1 MRCKRSKR
9 LLALL
14 LAVGMLFGTAFSTQ
28 AETPDQQKAD
38 SGLPVWEKVTRDEL
52 EIPLDTRRNQEALT
66 EQPAFFSQEETET
79 ETETEPVRVLI
90 VFEEDALI
98 DKGYSAE
105 SISSNVFAR
114 SYGAKLEQDQ
124 KHVLDEIET
133 LDLEG
138 EIEIQHQFT
147 FLANAVSAEI
157 LPGDIAA
164 ISELDGVERVVVE
177 PVYELANTA
186 RPNMAT
192 AGEMVGSYSTWAEG
206 YSGAGTRIA
215 IIDTGL
221 DTDHPSYDGGAYM
234 AHLNEVLNDKGMTL
248 DEMDLLDEAEIGAVL
263 PQLHASAMMGNLTA
277 EQLYLSEKVAFAFS
291 YVDRDLDVTH
301 DNDTQGDH
309 GSHVAGIATANYYV
323 PSEDSETGYAR
334 QKEGV
339 AGVAPDAQLLV
350 MKVFGNAGGAYTSDY
365 MAAIEDALLLG
376 ADTVNLSLGSA
387 NAGNTADGE
396 AYVNEIFEKLT
407 ETDVV
412 VSISAGNAG
421 SWGSESFYGGNLSGD
436 VNLDTVGSPGSFG
449 NALTV
454 ASVDNQGTTGHVAN
468 FADAV
473 DIIYSMGTNDTLPIE
488 EFTTLDTAG
497 TGTEYEYVYLD
508 ALGKPEDFAN
518 VDVAGKIV
526 LVSRG
531 EINFYEKHENA
542 ENAGAVGIFI
552 YNNVEGSIGLDLN
565 GGTATIPCASIYQ
578 AEALAVKEHSQQIA
592 DGVYTGK
599 VTIYSEVRT
608 AESVISGSKMSAF
621 SSWGVPGD
629 LSLKP
634 EITAPGGNIYS
645 TLDNGKY
652 GLMSGTSMAAPSVAG
667 LSALVLEYIE
677 ENQLSEATGVGPR
690 ALAQSLL
697 MSTAVP
703 LKEDGIEY
711 SPRRQGA
718 GLAVVDAAVSS
729 PGYIMMGSGTDN
741 DGKVKAELGDDPN
754 KIGSYTFDFTVYAL
768 EKPVFYTY
776 DSVTMTET
784 VVDGLLGEAPHRL
797 SPNVTITGGPGE
809 GFYYDF
815 NRDGVVD
822 VADAQYFLKY
832 VNESIESDYMA
843 AIESELDFSSD
854 GIVDVLDVA
863 LYLDMV
869 EKKDSALDKE
879 GILVSGSEHITV
891 TVNLS
896 EADRAYLDS
905 NFENGMYVEGYVYLD
920 GPVPLSVPWLAFYG
934 NWGDSSMFEPFDIF
948 EYVTTGATWDT
959 YSGIPYA
966 NYLNITYAGES
977 KAYLYVPNAYAEDSE
992 YLPQRNAMS
1001 SVKGDVLNNLNY
1013 SLIRNSAATTIS
1025 VTDADTGAVYYEM
1038 DLGARYG
1045 TFFNDGTWE
1054 NTAAKAPLNWSG
1066 EDAEGNPL
1074 QDGTRVNITLTA
1086 LPEYYLDGSHTPGEG
1101 VFLNIP
1107 MAIDNMAPEIAGT
1120 PTVEGNILKLNVKDN
1135 QYVAAVVLV
1144 DAATGDVL
1152 ERYGVDQN
1160 KAGEETALSIECP
1173 AKVVFVCV
1181 YDYAGNEVICRV
1193 NNSGQPD
1200 TNFAESI
1207 TLSENSIRLMK
1218 NSSYTLSAAV
1228 GPVTL
1233 VETGVTWES
1242 DNTSVATVDEKG
1254 IVKAVGVGTA
1264 NITAKTKAKEEASG
1278 QPLTATCAVEV
1289 YELDTVLNG
1298 ILWNADSQAVHAEI
1312 KASDPAGYTEVAN
1325 AAVNLEAAT
1334 EVNGMIYGVVN
1345 DLDGLTSTMYRIDP
1359 SNGYQAEEIGVL
1371 GAPMT
1376 DMTYAPSA
1384 NVILGTYGPYIS
1396 VYDVDSQTWLGVLQA
1411 PTNDSAI
1418 GIAYAMPVDP
1428 VDGGDFS
1435 LILMD
1440 SGEVWYFMTA
1450 VIDGQLQFGMDTLNT
1465 NVGLSTNTFFYN
1477 SISTTEDFDY
1487 LYWSRFDGEGSE
1499 LYIFDMNTNML
1510 YNMGE
1515 FGQDIWPVVG
1525 LDVKTGGASG
1535 GGTTL
1540 NVDALLSGME
1550 LSPMTL
1556 STELLKEAP

>member
-14 LAVGMLFGTAFSTQ
+14 LATGMLFGTAFSTQ
-28 AETPDQQKAD
+28 AETPGQQKAD

-66 EQPAFFSQEETET
+66 EQPAFFSQEEA

-98 DKGYSAE
+98 DKGYSPE
-105 SISSNVFAR
+105 SISSNVFAK
-114 SYGAKLEQDQ
+114 SYGAKLEQEQ
-124 KHVLDEIET
+124 KQVLDEIET

-138 EIEIQHQFT
+138 EIDIQYQFT

-248 DEMDLLDEAEIGAVL
+248 NQVDLLDEAEIGAVL
-263 PQLHASAMMGNLTA
+263 PQLHASAMMGGLTA

-291 YVDRDLDVTH
+291 YVDGDLDVTH

-323 PSEDSETGYAR
+323 PSADSETGYAR

-376 ADTVNLSLGSA
+376 ADAVNLSLGSA
-387 NAGNTADGE
+387 SAGSTADGE
-396 AYVNEIFEKLT
+396 AYVNEIFDKLT

-412 VSISAGNAG
+412 VSISAGNSG
-421 SWGSESFYGGNLSGD
+421 SWGSESFYGGNLSSD
-436 VNLDTVGSPGSFG
+436 VNLDTVGSPGSYG

-473 DIIYSMGTNDTLPIE
+473 DIIYSMGSNETLPIE
-488 EFTTLDTAG
+488 DFATLDTKG

-518 VDVAGKIV
+518 VDVDGKIV

-552 YNNVEGSIGLDLN
+552 YNNTEGSIGLNLT

-608 AESVISGSKMSAF
+608 ADNVISGSKMSDF

-645 TLDNGKY
+645 TLDNGQY

-667 LSALVLEYIE
+667 ISALVLEYIE
-677 ENQLSEATGVGPR
+677 ENQLSAATGVGPR

-697 MSTAVP
+697 MSTAEP

-729 PGYIMMGSGTDN
+729 PGYIMMGSGKDN
-741 DGKVKAELGDDPN
+741 DGKVKAELGDDPGRT
-754 KIGSYTFDFTVYAL
+754 GSYTFDFTVYAL
-768 EKPVFYTY
+768 DEPVFYTY
-776 DSVTMTET
+776 DTVTMTET
-784 VVDGLLGEAPHRL
+784 VADGLLGEAPHRL

-832 VNESIESDYMA
+832 INESVESDYMA

-905 NFENGMYVEGYVYLD
+905 NFENGMYVEGYVYLN

-948 EYVTTGATWDT
+948 EYVITGSTWDT
-959 YSGIPYA
+959 YSGIPYT

-977 KAYLYVPNAYAEDSE
+977 KAYLYVPNAFAEDSE
-992 YLPQRNAMS
+992 YLPQRSALS

-1074 QDGTRVNITLTA
+1074 PEGTRVNITLTA

-1107 MAIDNMAPEIAGT
+1107 MTIDNTAPEIVGT
-1120 PTVEGNILKLNVKDN
+1120 PTVDGNILKLNVKDN
-1135 QYVAAVVLV
+1135 QYAAAVVLV
-1144 DAATGDVL
+1144 DAETGDVL
-1152 ERYGVDQN
+1152 ERYGVNQSQ
-1160 KAGEETALSIECP
+1160 AGEETELSITCP

-1181 YDYAGNEVICRV
+1181 YDYAGNEVIYRV

-1200 TNFAESI
+1200 TNFAGSI
-1207 TLSENSIRLMK
+1207 TLSESSVRLMK
-1218 NSSYTLSAAV
+1218 NSSYKLSAAV

-1242 DNTSVATVDEKG
+1242 DNENVATVDEKG

-1264 NITAKTKAKEEASG
+1264 NITAKTKAMEEASG
-1278 QPLTATCAVEV
+1278 QPLTAACAVEV

-1298 ILWNADSQAVHAEI
+1298 IIWNADSQAVHAEI
-1312 KASDPAGYTEVAN
+1312 KASDPASFTEVTN
-1325 AAVNLEAAT
+1325 AAVNLDAAT

-1345 DLDGLTSTMYRIDP
+1345 DLDGLTSTMYRVDP
-1359 SNGYQAEEIGVL
+1359 SNGYQTVEIGSL

-1396 VYDVDSQTWLGVLQA
+1396 VYDVDTQTWLGVLQA
-1411 PTNDSAI
+1411 ETNDSAI
-1418 GIAYAMPVDP
+1418 GIAYAMPADP

-1465 NVGLSTNTFFYN
+1465 NVGLSTDTFYYN
-1477 SISTTEDFDY
+1477 SICTTEDFDY

-1510 YNMGE
+1510 YNMGD

-1535 GGTTL
+1535 GGTTF